1 MSFSNSELQQLREVI
16 RTNIDKLEINRIE
29 IKADIANF
37 VKQKQPFKA
46 AGTKSVVDKINDGI
60 REDYRHLDQ
69 VEKKLRKL
77 VGLQKAI
84 KRETQRNAHEARVSK
99 QIYTFIEAPPAA
111 NQELQR
117 AMDYFRHAHFDSA
130 SLTGLQNNSVT
141 ISTTGDLTINAPQVA
156 TTGFAQVEGAQ
167 TQNVQSV
174 LTTTTDNPSAGW
186 SDYKLENLPPLGSGI
201 ASGSI
206 AFDLPQPQFRTL
218 ELRPDDAYID
228 PRWYISSQPN
238 RIINPDFEV
247 QQRQVDPTSK
257 PSNPKDLIGSGKLP
271 LHLWPTTATAM
282 GCIGLLNG
290 MLKYGRSNF
299 RAIGIRA
306 SIYYDALRRHIDAWF
321 EGEEVDADDG
331 VPHLAAALAC
341 LAIIVDAQAAG
352 KFTDDRAYASQYR
365 KLVDSLTPH
374 VARLKALH
382 ADKNPRHYTIA
393 DSAV

>member
-16 RTNIDKLEINRIE
+16 RTNIDKLEINRLE

-46 AGTKSVVDKINDGI
+46 AGTKSVVDKINDSI
-60 REDYRHLDQ
+60 REDYRHLTA

-77 VGLQKAI
+77 VDLQKAI
-84 KRETQRNAHEARVSK
+84 KREKQRNSDQERRVFYLDINETTGFEA
-99 QIYTFIEAPPAA
+99 ADPNA
-111 NQELQR
+111 ELQR

-141 ISTTGDLTINAPQVA
+141 INTPQVA
-156 TTGFAQVEGAQ
+156 TAGFAQVEGAQ

-238 RIINPDFEV
+238 RIINPGFEV
-247 QQRQVDPTSK
+247 QQRPVDPTSK

-393 DSAV
+393 DSLALV